1 MKNHRC
7 TNIGINLGT
16 QINGIMSC
24 VHMIKLIK
32 VNDCHLHFYEASHV
46 LFEGFAVKPTLAPLG
61 NIEET
66 FGIVF
71 FSGSMVNQ

>member
-1 MKNHRC
+1 MENHRC

-16 QINGIMSC
+16 QIKWNNVMC
-24 VHMIKLIK
+24 TYDKLIK

-61 NIEET
+61 SIEET

>member
-1 MKNHRC
+1 MC
-7 TNIGINLGT
+7 TYD
-16 QINGIMSC
+16 
-24 VHMIKLIK
+24 KLIK

-61 NIEET
+61 SIEET